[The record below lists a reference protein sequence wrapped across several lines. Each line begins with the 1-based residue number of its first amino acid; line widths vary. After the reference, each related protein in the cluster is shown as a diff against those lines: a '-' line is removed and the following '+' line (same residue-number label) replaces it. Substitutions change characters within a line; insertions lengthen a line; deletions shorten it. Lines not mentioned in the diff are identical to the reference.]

1 MTRLPVEPLVASLHW
16 RGGARGTGAASGSP
30 PWELAKTRSADTGYS
45 KTQPGS
51 LLLLDSRQVAQL
63 LGISRTKTF
72 QMMSLRQLPT
82 VHIGR
87 CVRVP
92 QSALV
97 AWVESQVEGKVG
109 APCADSGV

>member
-1 MTRLPVEPLVASLHW
+1 MRNRNLVNASLAR
-16 RGGARGTGAASGSP
+16 RGRARGTGAASGSP
-30 PWELAKTRSADTGYS
+30 PWGSAKTFPADTDYAR
-45 KTQPGS
+45 TQPGS
-51 LLLLDSRQVAQL
+51 PLLLDSREVAEL

-92 QSALV
+92 RSALV
-97 AWVESQVEGKVG
+97 AWIESQVEGKVG
-109 APCADSGV
+109 APCADSEV